1 MLPAETFEMR
11 KSLLTLSLAK
21 PRQNAKAMLKTYQ
34 FVYGDMHCIT
44 NSFCK
49 KNVLKIATP

>member
-11 KSLLTLSLAK
+11 KSLLTLSLEK